1 MHIKTV
7 SIQNFLALEQVTLEL
22 QAPINLLIGPNEA
35 GKSSIRDALQV
46 AITGQARGLHT
57 HEQQASFIR
66 KGAKKKLKTK
76 N

>member
-1 MHIKTV
+1 MHIKTI

-46 AITGQARGLHT
+46 AMTG
-57 HEQQASFIR
+57 
-66 KGAKKKLKTK
+66 
-76 N
+76 